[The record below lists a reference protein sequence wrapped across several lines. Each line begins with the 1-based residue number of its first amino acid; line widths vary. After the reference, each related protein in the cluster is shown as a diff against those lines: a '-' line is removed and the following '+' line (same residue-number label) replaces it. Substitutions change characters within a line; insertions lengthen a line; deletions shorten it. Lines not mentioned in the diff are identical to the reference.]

1 MNRITILEIRPEFS
15 FHPVHNLL
23 CYPHGSNDGRQ
34 NERVKM
40 EYFIG
45 QIIADILELV
55 AVSIYRK
62 WFQKKNQE

>member
-1 MNRITILEIRPEFS
+1 
-15 FHPVHNLL
+15 
-23 CYPHGSNDGRQ
+23 
-34 NERVKM
+34 M